1 MMAQPVSNHNPSM
14 VIRGRVER
22 LFCSRPG
29 FTAGI
34 VRRDDGT
41 SVRFKAPYTVSVD
54 DFVIFQGRMAK
65 TDWGPQLEVT
75 NFEPDMDLNIDG
87 LIRFL
92 ALSKAFKGIGQA
104 RAKEIASRF
113 GNDFDRV
120 VTEEPQRLMEIKGI
134 TREIMEGVQEEW
146 LARRSQGKVIA
157 YLSGFGLTP
166 YQVDKLMEKLGNSA
180 LAVVKEN
187 PYILIEMVDGFG
199 FRRVDDI
206 ALKTGTAKDAPGRI
220 RAGVLYALQ
229 KASEDGHTCLPSDN
243 FEDAAIRL
251 LTLDSDESFDLLAES
266 VDRLVAEG
274 KLTRFTGKD
283 GAPYISLAAIYGK
296 ETYLASIFEKWG
308 RAGGESK

>member
-1 MMAQPVSNHNPSM
+1 MMAQAVSNNNASL
-14 VIRGRVER
+14 VVRGRVER

-29 FTAGI
+29 FTTGI
-34 VRRDDGT
+34 VRQHDGA
-41 SVRFKAPYTVSVD
+41 SLRFKGPFTVAED
-54 DFVIFQGRMAK
+54 DFVIFQGRMTK
-65 TDWGPQLEVT
+65 TDWGPQLEVSK
-75 NFEPDMDLNIDG
+75 FEPDMDLDLDG
-87 LIRFL
+87 LVRFL

-104 RAKEIASRF
+104 RASEIVNRF

-120 VTEEPQRLMEIKGI
+120 VTEEPERLMEIKGV

-157 YLSGFGLTP
+157 YLSAFGLTP

-187 PYILIEMVDGFG
+187 PYILTELVDGFG

-206 ALKTGTAKDAPGRI
+206 ALKTGTEKDAPGRI
-220 RAGVLYALQ
+220 RAGALYAMQ
-229 KASEDGHTCLPSDN
+229 KASEDGHTCQPFDN

-251 LTLDSDESFDLLAES
+251 LTLDSDESFELLAEV

-274 KLTRFTGKD
+274 KLTRFNGKD
-283 GAPYISLAAIYGK
+283 GAPYIALTGLYEM
-296 ETYLASIFEKWG
+296 ETYLARIFRRWG
-308 RAGGESK
+308 RTEVDA

>member
-1 MMAQPVSNHNPSM
+1 MMAQAVSNNNTSL

-29 FTAGI
+29 FTTGI
-34 VRRDDGT
+34 VRQNDGA
-41 SVRFKAPYTVSVD
+41 SIRFKDPFTVAEG
-54 DFVIFQGRMAK
+54 DFVIFQGRMTK
-65 TDWGPQLEVT
+65 TDWGPQLEVAK
-75 NFEPDMDLNIDG
+75 FEPDMDLDLDG
-87 LIRFL
+87 LVRFL

-104 RAKEIASRF
+104 RAREIANRF
-113 GNDFDRV
+113 GNDFDHV
-120 VTEEPQRLMEIKGI
+120 VTEEPERLMEIKGI

-146 LARRSQGKVIA
+146 LQRRSQGKVIA

-166 YQVDKLMEKLGNSA
+166 FQVDKLMEKLGNSA

-187 PYILIEMVDGFG
+187 PYILIELVDGFG

-206 ALKTGTAKDAPGRI
+206 ALKTGTEKDAPGRI

-229 KASEDGHTCLPSDN
+229 KASEDGHTCQPFDN

-251 LTLDSDESFDLLAES
+251 LTLDSDDSFELLAEI

-274 KLTRFTGKD
+274 KLTRFNGKD
-283 GAPYISLAAIYGK
+283 GAPYIALTGLFNMEI
-296 ETYLASIFEKWG
+296 YLARVFETWG
-308 RAGGESK
+308 RP